1 MTVMDIAPTIL
12 EITNTNFPAN
22 NKTLIPFTGRSA
34 LDFLT
39 DKVTNIHGDNPIGW
53 ELYGNRALIKGKHKA
68 VLTWPPE
75 GSGKWELYDIEK
87 DPAEFNDLSSVM
99 PDVIERLKK
108 DWNNYASSNGVAVF
122 EKDIGYGRYP

>member
-1 MTVMDIAPTIL
+1 M
-12 EITNTNFPAN
+12 
-22 NKTLIPFTGRSA
+22 
-34 LDFLT
+34 T

-53 ELYGNRALIKGKHKA
+53 ELYGNRALIKGQHKA

-108 DWNNYASSNGVAVF
+108 DWDNYASSNGVAVF